1 MNSYYAYTG
10 KLSLLE
16 SKLKNINY
24 LTFKTNNKEMAFKIC
39 RRKFLDKEF
48 KLFQFENFN
57 NLVTYKE
64 ITKEE

>member
-1 MNSYYAYTG
+1 MSSYYAYTG
-10 KLSLLE
+10 NSSLLE

-24 LTFKTNNKEMAFKIC
+24 VTFKTNNEEMAFKIC

-48 KLFQFENFN
+48 RLFQFENFN

-64 ITKEE
+64 ITKEK